1 MSHLKMC
8 ADTHTHN
15 LTVKCSITSKTDE
28 KRVEREWTLV
38 TSLFSLVNIAQFD
51 DFLSSNDKKDLSN

>member
-1 MSHLKMC
+1 MC
-8 ADTHTHN
+8 ADN